1 MKSKIL
7 INKIDKPLLIMS
19 VLYSCIGILFILSA
33 SSITAVLEYELSPYH
48 YFFRQ
53 FLFVL
58 IGYFIGFFIILRTPT
73 KMYKKFIYL
82 IILGLTI
89 LLIGLIVYGEITN
102 GVKSWFPIGTFSFQ
116 PSEFAKLAIIIYLG
130 IFFGEYDKRKSGK
143 YSFLVPM
150 IFAGII
156 FTLVLMQPDLGTAVI
171 IAGITFFIFLA
182 LPIEKNKVINIF
194 KYIAMSLAVLGTIL
208 ILTGTLPLTKE
219 QLSRL
224 NYKEPCTR
232 YTEKTGYQVCNGFI
246 AISNGGILGQGL
258 GKSTQKYLY
267 LPAAYTDMIFPII
280 VEELG
285 IIFGILLILG
295 FIFILYRI
303 LKIAKSCFK
312 LRNSIICYGV
322 MIFILL
328 HILLNFCGVLALI
341 PLTGVPV
348 PFFSYGGC
356 FTWNIIFAIFIVE
369 RINIE
374 NELTKKEIEIKSI

>member
-1 MKSKIL
+1 MKNKIL
-7 INKIDKPLLIMS
+7 IRKIDKTLLFVS

-53 FLFVL
+53 ILFVL
-58 IGYFIGFFIILRTPT
+58 LGYFVGFFIILRIPIRE
-73 KMYKKFIYL
+73 YKKIIYL
-82 IILGLTI
+82 IILGI
-89 LLIGLIVYGEITN
+89 IVSLIALIVYGGITN
-102 GVKSWFPIGTFSFQ
+102 GVKSWFPVGPFSVQ

-130 IFFGEYDKRKSGK
+130 IFFGDYEKKKSRK
-143 YSFLVPM
+143 YSFLIPLM
-150 IFAGII
+150 ISAII
-156 FTLVLMQPDLGTAVI
+156 VTLVYIQPDLGTTAI
-171 IAGITFFIFLA
+171 IAGIVFFIFLA
-182 LPIEKNKVINIF
+182 LPLKKNKAIKILKFTAMGVAIF
-194 KYIAMSLAVLGTIL
+194 LAILVMS
-208 ILTGTLPLTKE
+208 GTLLITNE

-246 AISNGGILGQGL
+246 AISNGGLLGQGL

-280 VEELG
+280 VEEMGL
-285 IIFGILLILG
+285 IFGILLILG
-295 FIFILYRI
+295 FIFMLYRI
-303 LKIAKSCFK
+303 IRIAKSCYK

-328 HILLNFCGVLALI
+328 HLILNFGGVLALI
-341 PLTGVPV
+341 PITGVPV
-348 PFFSYGGC
+348 PFFSYGGSN
-356 FTWNIIFAIFIVE
+356 TWNIIFAIFIVE

-374 NELTKKEIEIKSI
+374 NELTRKEIEIKSI